1 MPVATAPKP
10 QDIAFEAIEG
20 THKSNLLL
28 LYDHAGNSLPDDVFC
43 FFIAG
48 VHIKLLQYPKFC
60 IVDVSYM
67 PAFVFVPDR
76 RGVLHLDQNFGGN
89 PIQRPLILPSTQ
101 CHSPQLPPLLSLN
114 TSLTCAYPPTAVEF
128 TEVVKVHHL

>member
-1 MPVATAPKP
+1 MAAASLK
-10 QDIAFEAIEG
+10 IYRIG
-20 THKSNLLL
+20 LLNTYIL
-28 LYDHAGNSLPDDVFC
+28 LRLKNEFLLPDDVFC

-48 VHIKLLQYPKFC
+48 VHIKLLQYPKFR

-128 TEVVKVHHL
+128 YRGSQSPPPLT